1 MTTTTTPAASTN
13 LRPLE
18 MFGID
23 NLLDDDERDIAA
35 TVRRFVDTR
44 LRPNLAEWFEKG
56 ELPGREL
63 AKEFGDLGLL
73 GMHLQGYGCAGTNA
87 VSYGLACMELE
98 AGDSGLRSFV
108 SVQGSL
114 SMFSIHRWGSEEQKQ
129 EWLPRLASGD
139 AIGCFGLTEADFGSN
154 PGGMRTTAR
163 RDGSDWVL
171 SGTKMWI
178 TNGNLADVATVWAQT
193 DEGIR
198 GFVVPTDTPGFSAN
212 VIHKKLSL
220 RASVT
225 SELVLDN
232 VRLPASAQLPE
243 AVGLRGPLS
252 CLNEARFG
260 IVFGALGA
268 ARDSLEAAIDYAGAR
283 DVFDRPLSSY
293 QLTQEKLANMTLEL
307 GKGMLLALQLGRLKD
322 TSGVTPDQI
331 SLGKLNNV
339 REALAIARE
348 SRTIM
353 GASGI
358 TLEYS
363 PLRHANNLESVLT
376 YEGTSEM
383 HMLSIGRAL
392 TGQSAFR

>member
-1 MTTTTTPAASTN
+1 MTTTTTSAASTN

-163 RDGSDWVL
+163 RDGSDWIL

-268 ARDSLEAAIDYAGAR
+268 ARDSLEAAIDYAGSR
-283 DVFDRPLSSY
+283 EVFDRPLSSY
-293 QLTQEKLANMTLEL
+293 QLTQEKLADMTLEL

>member
-1 MTTTTTPAASTN
+1 MTATVAPAKKDTYT
-13 LRPLE
+13 PLE
-18 MFGID
+18 LFDID
-23 NLLDDDERDIAA
+23 RLLDDDERDIAA

-44 LRPNLAEWFEKG
+44 LRPHVADWFESST
-56 ELPGREL
+56 LPKEL
-63 AKEFGDLGLL
+63 AKEFGSLGVM
-73 GMHLQGYGCAGTNA
+73 GMHLEGYGCAGTNA

-98 AGDSGLRSFV
+98 AGDSGFRSFV

-114 SMFSIHRWGSEEQKQ
+114 SMFSIHHFGSEEQKQ
-129 EWLPRLASGD
+129 QWLPRLASGD

-154 PGGMRTTAR
+154 PAGMRTRAR
-163 RDGSDWVL
+163 RDGADWIIN
-171 SGTKMWI
+171 GTKMWI
-178 TNGNLADVATVWAQT
+178 TNGNLADVATIWAQT

-198 GFVVPTDTPGFSAN
+198 GFLVPTDTPGFTAN

-220 RASVT
+220 RASIT

-243 AVGLRGPLS
+243 AIGLGAPLS

-260 IVFGALGA
+260 IVFGTMGA
-268 ARDSLEAAIDYAGAR
+268 ARDCLETTLAYTR
-283 DVFDRPLSSY
+283 DREVFDRPLSSY
-293 QLTQEKLANMTLEL
+293 QLSQEKLANMTLEL
-307 GKGMLLALQLGRLKD
+307 GKGVLLAIHLGRIKD
-322 TSGVTPDQI
+322 AQGALPEQV

-348 SRTIM
+348 CRTLL
-353 GASGI
+353 GGSGI

-392 TGQSAFR
+392 TGFAAFR

>member
-1 MTTTTTPAASTN
+1 MTATVAPPKKDTYT
-13 LRPLE
+13 PLE
-18 MFGID
+18 LFDID
-23 NLLDDDERDIAA
+23 RLLDEDERDIAA

-44 LRPNLAEWFEKG
+44 LRPHIADWFESST
-56 ELPGREL
+56 LPREL
-63 AKEFGDLGLL
+63 AREFGSLGVM
-73 GMHLQGYGCAGTNA
+73 GMHLDGYGCAGTNA

-98 AGDSGLRSFV
+98 AGDSGFRSFV

-114 SMFSIHRWGSEEQKQ
+114 SMYSIHRFGSEEQKQ
-129 EWLPRLASGD
+129 QWLPRLASGD

-154 PGGMRTTAR
+154 PAGMRTRAR
-163 RDGSDWVL
+163 RDGADWVIN
-171 SGTKMWI
+171 GTKMWI
-178 TNGNLADVATVWAQT
+178 TNGNLADVATIWAQT

-198 GFVVPTDTPGFSAN
+198 GFLVPTDTPGFIAN

-232 VRLPASAQLPE
+232 VRLPASAQLPD
-243 AVGLRGPLS
+243 AIGLGAPLS

-260 IVFGALGA
+260 IVFGTMGA
-268 ARDSLEAAIDYAGAR
+268 ARDCLETTLAYTR
-283 DVFDRPLSSY
+283 DREVFDRPLSSY
-293 QLTQEKLANMTLEL
+293 QLSQEKLANMTLEL
-307 GKGMLLALQLGRLKD
+307 GKGVLLAIHLGRIKD
-322 TSGVTPDQI
+322 AQGVLPEQE

-339 REALAIARE
+339 REAIAIARE
-348 SRTIM
+348 CRTLL
-353 GASGI
+353 GGSGI

-392 TGQSAFR
+392 TGHAAFR